1 MSISRRGNNPVH
13 AENLALIHGAR
24 ASCSARAIDDSAKDV
39 AFIIKDHAFG
49 DNGPY
54 PYCSTFNGDL
64 SSQKLDW
71 WAVTFPRPVRFSCV
85 EFTHG
90 RLAQDGGYWVE
101 LDVQVQHEPGGAW
114 FAVPGFRIFPAY
126 DLRDCRGNRRP
137 FESYA
142 ILFDEVEAVGVRLY
156 GRPGGTSRLTTI
168 SHVGVY
174 CVDQG
179 AWDPSSVSPPPV
191 PRLFQLLEP
200 RQLAQMVFDF
210 EKVTG
215 VMMTA
220 ETPFPPG
227 LGLDSYLD
235 EALYERFFALDPRQ
249 ATQVDEFERLL
260 FETEGGDR
268 FMESLNAGMMSAMG
282 SKERVLHVHHG
293 GLCQLVVPVVVR
305 DEVIG
310 FLTSCTHFFCDG
322 RDLVWHQ
329 RHAHELGIDEGL
341 YFRSLSRLP
350 VLPRERLEAMLHLLA
365 MVANT
370 IAGLADISVRQEQ
383 QVREMQHT
391 IEELS
396 EHRHRIVEQAIVYM
410 RDRLDQPVSLSEV
423 AAAVA
428 VSPRHLAR
436 LFKQVTDQTPVEF
449 LIDLR
454 LERARELLRVPDS
467 RVTDVCNEVGYS
479 SLSYFVRL
487 FKRRFGVTPGQYARS
502 TRD

>member
-1 MSISRRGNNPVH
+1 MD
-13 AENLALIHGAR
+13 AENLAVIHGAR
-24 ASCSARAIDDSAKDV
+24 ASCSTQAIDDSVKDIGFV
-39 AFIIKDHAFG
+39 IEDHAFG

-54 PYCSTFNGDL
+54 PYCSTFDGDL
-64 SSQKLDW
+64 SSHKLDW
-71 WAVTFPRPVRFSCV
+71 WAITFPRRVRFNCV

-90 RLAQDGGYWVE
+90 RVAQDGGYWVE
-101 LDVQVQHEPGGAW
+101 LDLQVQHEPGRPW
-114 FAVPGFRIFPAY
+114 TFLPGFRIFPDY

-179 AWDPSSVSPPPV
+179 VWDPSLVPPPPV

-210 EKVTG
+210 EKVTS

-227 LGLDSYLD
+227 FGLDSYLD

-249 ATQVDEFERLL
+249 TTQVDEFERLL
-260 FETEGGDR
+260 YETEGGDR
-268 FMESLNAGMMSAMG
+268 FMEILNAGMMSAMD

-322 RDLVWHQ
+322 PDLTWHQ
-329 RHAHELGIDEGL
+329 RHARDLGIDEDL

-350 VLPRERLEAMLHLLA
+350 VLPRDRLEAMLHLLA

-370 IAGLADISVRQEQ
+370 IAELADTRIRQER
-383 QVREMQHT
+383 QVREMRRT

-396 EHRHRIVEQAIVYM
+396 EHRHRIVEQAIGYM
-410 RDRLDQPVSLSEV
+410 RDRLDQPLSLKEV
-423 AAAVA
+423 ASAVA
-428 VSPRHLAR
+428 VSPRHFTR

-454 LERARELLRVPDS
+454 LERARELLEMPDN
-467 RVTDVCNEVGYS
+467 RVTGVCNEVGYS

-487 FKRRFGVTPGQYARS
+487 FKRRFGVTPGKYARS